1 MLVKDIVPCPAE
13 LNSWSHLPTGCA
25 ILDFFEEESLMS
37 RIGDLFKGSQVFRNQ
52 QLGHFFLH
60 YSPLTHALLKTEYGS
75 NSLPRLLNLSV
86 DTCWRLWECVSC
98 VSEGDLSF
106 FTVSRRHG
114 SDWEPLT
121 PGGKS
126 FRGGWWGLQ
135 NPWLEWH
142 WPIHRMSQQS
152 VNLLLVGRRNME
164 RDMGVLPLC
173 LPTWVCKMQWQRYS

>member
-1 MLVKDIVPCPAE
+1 
-13 LNSWSHLPTGCA
+13 
-25 ILDFFEEESLMS
+25 MS
-37 RIGDLFKGSQVFRNQ
+37 RIGALFKGSQVFRNQ

-98 VSEGDLSF
+98 ISEGNLSF
-106 FTVSRRHG
+106 CTVSRRHE

-126 FRGGWWGLQ
+126 FRGAGETVELLADLALVLPQDGSAKCQSAPCWRKEHGERHGCVAIVSTYLSLQ
-135 NPWLEWH
+135 NAVTEIFLNGKTS
-142 WPIHRMSQQS
+142 ISLVS
-152 VNLLLVGRRNME
+152 KNLA
-164 RDMGVLPLC
+164 GV
-173 LPTWVCKMQWQRYS
+173 SAF